1 MSKKEQVEIVKP
13 AVGQQMPDFL
23 REEKPVGLEDAKQ
36 FIVHQRLQILQA
48 LSDKP
53 LVDAHGVGA
62 VLLSPSKMVVAEI
75 ELDDRNRPTDFSR
88 PFIFT
93 PIFFFPA
100 WGQRNDVKL
109 KGKEPMFINYTT
121 DPTTPIAVKAR
132 NKETREEVN
141 PKYPDMKIYNTE
153 ILNFII
159 LIEDERFREQL
170 IIMNFSKAEWMTG
183 SNFLSRIKS
192 TNASIFARRWQA
204 RSGLR
209 TRNGNRWFGFEIVEP
224 DDGSCWISDKST
236 ADQYRTLWTECAK
249 TAKESII
256 KPEGLEDEAE
266 TEAAAAPSAPAAQ
279 Y

>member
-1 MSKKEQVEIVKP
+1 MSKKDQVEIVKP

-23 REEKPVGLEDAKQ
+23 REEKPLGLENAKQ

-48 LSDKP
+48 LSDKV
-53 LVDAHGVGA
+53 LVDAHSVGA
-62 VLLSPSKMVVAEI
+62 VLLSPSKLVVAEI
-75 ELDDRNRPTDFSR
+75 ELDERSRPTDYSK
-88 PFIFT
+88 PFVFT

-109 KGKEPMFINYTT
+109 RGKEPMFLNYTT
-121 DPTTPIAVKAR
+121 DPNTPIAAKAR
-132 NKETREEVN
+132 NRDTREEVH
-141 PKYPDMKIYNTE
+141 PKYPDMKIYNME

-159 LIEDERFREQL
+159 LVEDERFRDQL

-204 RSGLR
+204 RAALR
-209 TRNGNRWFGFEIVEP
+209 TRNSNRWFGFDIVEP
-224 DDGSCWISDKST
+224 DGGSCWVTKEAHD
-236 ADQYRTLWTECAK
+236 AYRTLWAECDK
-249 TAKESII
+249 NAKEGII
-256 KPEGLEDEAE
+256 KPEGIEDEAE
-266 TEAAAAPSAPAAQ
+266 ETAPTPPPQ